1 MSNADITDQGIRQK
15 NSSNKLDD
23 MLNLRMIIQSYLSI
37 VDQDVAVS
45 NLYELIMKDFVP
57 ENFNEKERKVQF
69 QDLKNYIEPKLK
81 KVQEDI
87 QKLNGDQFIAQVKP
101 FEINNYWGKLLK
113 RYIGDSIHLT
123 KNELEQ
129 SHEGVKALKVVL
141 EDFSPP
147 NNVVS
152 PRRVHDGLWS
162 KTINQ
167 DGNKKTPF

>member
-15 NSSNKLDD
+15 NSIKKLDD

-81 KVQEDI
+81 KV
-87 QKLNGDQFIAQVKP
+87 
-101 FEINNYWGKLLK
+101 
-113 RYIGDSIHLT
+113 
-123 KNELEQ
+123 
-129 SHEGVKALKVVL
+129 
-141 EDFSPP
+141 
-147 NNVVS
+147 
-152 PRRVHDGLWS
+152 
-162 KTINQ
+162 
-167 DGNKKTPF
+167 

>member
-81 KVQEDI
+81 KV
-87 QKLNGDQFIAQVKP
+87 
-101 FEINNYWGKLLK
+101 
-113 RYIGDSIHLT
+113 
-123 KNELEQ
+123 
-129 SHEGVKALKVVL
+129 
-141 EDFSPP
+141 
-147 NNVVS
+147 
-152 PRRVHDGLWS
+152 
-162 KTINQ
+162 
-167 DGNKKTPF
+167 